1 VRVLLIRRQSG
12 SSQGAVRVHA
22 PSRSISVRDIIGNA
36 EMKTRAVEAPTE
48 DREQLK
54 RQLESKEQQTRA
66 KREKTEGNEGAAA
79 TDPRQALEWLMAHDP
94 DAEPKRE
101 ADKEDDSSSGSGSD
115 GDDDDDDDEEE
126 ELLRELEKIKRERAD
141 EAALKERAADEER
154 NVAARDAAAHSN
166 PLLVAA
172 SSQTVTKKWYEDTV
186 FRNQAKNSSKEPKR
200 FVNDTIRS
208 DFHRKFLDRF
218 VK

>member
-1 VRVLLIRRQSG
+1 LWANKRKSG

-36 EMKTRAVEAPTE
+36 EMKTRAVEAPTD

-66 KREKTEGNEGAAA
+66 KREKTEGAEPT
-79 TDPRQALEWLMAHDP
+79 TDSRQALEWLMAHDP

-101 ADKEDDSSSGSGSD
+101 ADKESSSSGD
-115 GDDDDDDDEEE
+115 ENDDDDDDDDEEE

-141 EAALKERAADEER
+141 EAAMRERAIEEER
-154 NVAARDAAAHSN
+154 SMAARDAVAHSN
-166 PLLVAA
+166 PLLVTA
-172 SSQTVTKKWYEDTV
+172 SSQTVSKKWYEDTV
-186 FRNQAKNSSKEPKR
+186 FRNQAKNVSKEPKR